1 MRILTARCYP
11 GVDYGLMRKGRLM
24 SVILVP
30 FDGSAHALKA
40 LHIAMDLTE
49 KYKAPLVLVHV
60 AGAEK
65 AEAQLPE
72 VQRIKAMAE
81 SKMRHRQVNP
91 LAFEVVFGAAAD
103 CILLA
108 AKRHK
113 ATTIVMG
120 CRGQALDDR
129 VMFGSVSQEVFREAG
144 CTCIS
149 VK

>member
-1 MRILTARCYP
+1 
-11 GVDYGLMRKGRLM
+11 M

-30 FDGSAHALKA
+30 FDGSPHALKA
-40 LHIAMDLTE
+40 LHIAMDLTT

-60 AGAEK
+60 AAEK
-65 AEAQLPE
+65 TEALLKDA
-72 VQRIKAMAE
+72 QRIKAVAE
-81 SKMRHRQVNP
+81 GKMRHRQVKP
-91 LAFEVVFGAAAD
+91 LAFELLFGAPAD
-103 CILLA
+103 CILLT

-120 CRGQALDDR
+120 CRGRVPDDR
-129 VMFGSVSQEVFREAG
+129 GMFGSVSQDVFRQAE